1 MKNVVQSFFIALGM
15 LRLHKLRAFLTMLGV
30 IIGVMSVTMIVMIS
44 SGFQAY
50 INGEFKKLGT
60 DTMFVFFDPGR
71 RGRGQN
77 LGNLEKLSTEDIKFV
92 KDRVQTIDIATG
104 VMNLPSQKILYANKN
119 VDNPQIY
126 ASDEN
131 FEELNRFTILEG
143 RSLSSHDVSSMANVV
158 VIGEDIRDRLF
169 PDKHAIGK
177 LVMLQGIALEV
188 IGIVEKTDFMGD
200 NTGRMVLVPIS
211 TAQKK
216 WVGGE
221 KIDIMMLRAKPGTK
235 VDDAMQS
242 VWEAMMVRSN
252 NKPVYRLDS
261 RESILKVF
269 GGIVG
274 AAGGI
279 LAAVA
284 ALSLLVGGI
293 GIMNIML
300 VSVTERTKE
309 IGLRKAVGAK
319 RGSILTQFLVEAGT
333 LSLVGGL
340 IGMGIAFGI
349 GQIASVATASMHWP
363 SKTGLAMPFPLVAAI
378 FSALFSAMIG
388 MVFGLYPA
396 MSAARLDPIVALRRE

>member
-1 MKNVVQSFFIALGM
+1 MKNVAQSFLIAIGM

-50 INGEFKKLGT
+50 INGEFKKLGS

-77 LGNLEKLSTEDIKFV
+77 LGNIAKLKNDDIKFV
-92 KDRVQTIDIATG
+92 MNRVQTLDIATG
-104 VMNLPSQKILYANKN
+104 LMNIPAQKVIFGDRN

-131 FEELNRFTILEG
+131 FQELNRFTIIEG
-143 RSLSSHDVSSMANVV
+143 RSLNAHDVTSRANVA
-158 VIGEDIRDRLF
+158 VIGEDLRDRLF
-169 PDKHAIGK
+169 PDKKAIGK
-177 LVMLQGIALEV
+177 LIMLPGIALEV

-200 NTGRMVLVPIS
+200 NTGRMLLVPIT
-211 TAQKK
+211 TAQQK
-216 WVGGE
+216 WIGGDQ
-221 KIDIMMLRAKPGTK
+221 IDMMMLRAKPGVK
-235 VDDAMQS
+235 VDDAMES
-242 VWEAMMVRSN
+242 VWETLMIRSG
-252 NKPVYRLDS
+252 NKPIYRLDS

-309 IGLRKAVGAK
+309 IGLREAVGAK

-333 LSLVGGL
+333 LSLIGGL
-340 IGMGIAFGI
+340 IGMSVAWCI
-349 GQIASVATASMHWP
+349 GQLVSMGTASIHWP
-363 SKTGLAMPFPLVAAI
+363 SKNGLEMPFPLVAAI
-378 FSALFSAMIG
+378 FSAVFSAMIG

-396 MSAARLDPIVALRRE
+396 MSASRLDPIVALRRE

>member
-1 MKNVVQSFFIALGM
+1 MKNIGQSFLIALGM

-50 INGEFKKLGT
+50 INGEFKKLGA

-77 LGNLEKLSTEDIKFV
+77 LGNIENLKKADVKFV
-92 KDRVQTIDIATG
+92 MDRVQSLDIASG
-104 VMNLPSQKILYANKN
+104 VLNVPAQKVLYGDRN

-126 ASDEN
+126 AGDEN
-131 FEELNRFTILEG
+131 FQELNRFTILEG
-143 RSLSSHDVSSMANVV
+143 RSLNSHDIESRANVA
-158 VIGEDIRDRLF
+158 VIGEDLRDRLF

-177 LVMLQGIALEV
+177 LIMMNGIALEV
-188 IGIVEKTDFMGD
+188 VGVVEKVDFMGD
-200 NTGRMVLVPIS
+200 NTGRMLLVPIT
-211 TAQKK
+211 TAQQK
-216 WVGGE
+216 WIGG
-221 KIDIMMLRAKPGTK
+221 DHLDMIMFRAKPGVV

-242 VWEAMMVRSN
+242 IWEALMIRTN
-252 NKPVYRLDS
+252 NKPIYRLDS

-269 GGIVG
+269 GGVVG

-340 IGMGIAFGI
+340 IGMAIAFGI
-349 GQIASVATASMHWP
+349 GQLVTLGTASMSWP
-363 SKTGLAMPFPLVAAI
+363 SKTGLAMPFPLMAAI
-378 FSALFSAMIG
+378 FSAIFSAMIG

-396 MSAARLDPIVALRRE
+396 MSASRLDPIVALRRE

>member
-1 MKNVVQSFFIALGM
+1 MKNVVQSFLIALGM

-30 IIGVMSVTMIVMIS
+30 IIGVMSVTLIVMIS

-50 INGEFKKLGT
+50 INGEFKKLGA

-71 RGRGQN
+71 RNRGQN
-77 LGNLEKLSTEDIKFV
+77 LGSQEKLTTDDMKFV
-92 KDRVQTIDIATG
+92 MGRVSSLDIATG
-104 VMNLPSQKILYANKN
+104 VMNLPAQKVLYGSHN

-131 FEELNRFTILEG
+131 FQELNRFTILEG
-143 RSLSSHDVSSMANVV
+143 RSLNAHDVASQANVA

-169 PDKHAIGK
+169 PDKRALGK
-177 LVMLQGIALEV
+177 LILFQGIAMEV
-188 IGIVEKTDFMGD
+188 IGVVEKMDFMGD
-200 NTGRMVLVPIS
+200 NTGRMILVPIT

-221 KIDIMMLRAKPGTK
+221 KIDMMMLRAKPGVK

-242 VWEAMMVRSN
+242 VWEALMVRSN
-252 NKPVYRLDS
+252 NKPIYRLDS

-269 GGIVG
+269 GGVLG
-274 AAGGI
+274 AAGAI

-319 RGSILTQFLVEAGT
+319 RGSILTQFLVEAAT

-340 IGMGIAFGI
+340 IGMGLAYGL
-349 GQIASVATASMHWP
+349 GQVVHIATAAMQKP
-363 SKTGLAMPFPLVAAI
+363 SKTGLEMPFPVMAAI
-378 FSALFSAMIG
+378 FSAIFSALIG

>member
-1 MKNVVQSFFIALGM
+1 VKNVIQSFLIALGM
-15 LRLHKLRAFLTMLGV
+15 LRLHKMRAFLTMLGV

-50 INGEFKKLGT
+50 INGEFKKLGS

-77 LGNLEKLSTEDIKFV
+77 LGNVDKLTTDDITFV
-92 KDRVQTIDIATG
+92 MQRVQSLDIAAG
-104 VMNLPSQKILYANKN
+104 VMNLPSQKVMYGSKD

-131 FEELNRFTILEG
+131 FQELNRFTIIEG
-143 RSLSSHDVSSMANVV
+143 RSLNAHDITSQANVA
-158 VIGEDIRDRLF
+158 VIGEEIRDRLF
-169 PDKHAIGK
+169 PDKKAIGK
-177 LVMLQGIALEV
+177 LILLQGIAFEV
-188 IGIVEKTDFMGD
+188 IGIVEKADFMGD
-200 NTGRMVLVPIS
+200 NTGRMLLVPIT

-216 WVGGE
+216 WVGGH
-221 KIDIMMLRAKPGTK
+221 KIDIMMLRAKQGTK
-235 VDDAMQS
+235 VDDAMQA
-242 VWEAMMVRSN
+242 VWEAMMIRSG
-252 NKPVYRLDS
+252 NKPIYRLDS

-269 GGIVG
+269 GGVVG
-274 AAGGI
+274 AAGAI

-309 IGLRKAVGAK
+309 IGLRKAVGAR

-340 IGMGIAFGI
+340 IGMSIAFGL
-349 GQIASVATASMHWP
+349 GQIVSMATASMHWP
-363 SKTGLAMPFPLVAAI
+363 NKAGLEMPFPLMAAV
-378 FSALFSAMIG
+378 FSAVFSAMIG

>member
-1 MKNVVQSFFIALGM
+1 MKNVLQSFLIALGM

-30 IIGVMSVTMIVMIS
+30 IIGVMSVTLIVMIS

-50 INGEFKKLGT
+50 INGEFKKLGA

-71 RGRGQN
+71 RDRGQN
-77 LGNLEKLSTEDIKFV
+77 LGNMAKLSNSDIKFV
-92 KDRVQTIDIATG
+92 MGRVPSIDIGTG
-104 VMNLPSQKILYANKN
+104 VMNLPAQKVIYGNRN

-143 RSLSSHDVSSMANVV
+143 RTLSAHDVTSEQNVA
-158 VIGEDIRDRLF
+158 VIGEDLRDRLF

-177 LVMLQGIALEV
+177 LILLKGIALEV
-188 IGIVEKTDFMGD
+188 IGIVEKSDFMGD
-200 NTGRMVLVPIS
+200 NTGRMLLVPIT
-211 TAQKK
+211 TAQHK
-216 WVGGE
+216 WVGGDQ
-221 KIDIMMLRAKPGTK
+221 IDMMMLRAKPGVK

-242 VWEAMMVRSN
+242 VWEALMIRSS

-340 IGMGIAFGI
+340 IGMSIAFGF
-349 GQIASVATASMHWP
+349 GQIVSAITASMQWP
-363 SKTGLAMPFPLVAAI
+363 TKAGLEMPFPLMAAI
-378 FSALFSAMIG
+378 FSAIFSAMIG

-396 MSAARLDPIVALRRE
+396 MSASRLDPIVALRRE